1 MRLHGLGCL
10 ALLLASAPVRGETPH
25 RVAVLIMPTSDAE
38 TALADELSEI
48 AIARMAEQ
56 PGRELV
62 GLLEFR
68 SRLGTD
74 WRRATTCIHDP
85 TCLGGVGVSLGA
97 GTVLTG
103 AVGKQGGHFALS
115 LALVNVETGR
125 TDARFFRE
133 TDSTVP
139 ALLRTLQEGLDDLL
153 RPRPAPGRLRVK
165 SDPAA
170 TRVLLDE
177 AYLGLTPLDA
187 QPIAAGPHH
196 LRLEHNGYF
205 PLAMDVN
212 VSPGQEIQIA
222 ADSGKLRRR
231 RTWAPAA
238 AYGTG
243 VAAVLCL
250 GTGLVFGVIGQGE
263 PSGATRADAQ
273 SDLKRRE
280 HYASAANG
288 LLAGGAVL
296 SLSSVVLIL
305 FNWRDIFGD

>member
-1 MRLHGLGCL
+1 
-10 ALLLASAPVRGETPH
+10 
-25 RVAVLIMPTSDAE
+25 MPTSDAE
-38 TALADELSEI
+38 TALADELSEV
-48 AIARMAEQ
+48 AIARLAEQ

-74 WRRATTCIHDP
+74 WRRATVCIHDP

-103 AVGKQGGHFALS
+103 AVGKQSGRFALS

-139 ALLRTLQEGLDDLL
+139 ALLRTLHEGLDDLL
-153 RPRPAPGRLRVK
+153 RPRPPPGRLRVQ
-165 SDPAA
+165 SDPPG

-177 AYLGLTPLDA
+177 AYLGLTPLDGQA
-187 QPIAAGPHH
+187 ITPGPHR
-196 LRLEHNGYF
+196 LRLEHKGYF
-205 PLAMDVN
+205 PLALDVA
-212 VSPGQEIQIA
+212 VASGQEIQIG
-222 ADSGKLRRR
+222 ADSGRLRRR

-238 AYGTG
+238 AYGAG

-250 GTGLVFGVIGQGE
+250 GAGLVFGVIAEGE

-273 SDLKRRE
+273 SDLETRK
-280 HYASAANG
+280 HYAHTANG

-296 SLSSVVLIL
+296 SLSSIALFV